1 MSGDTYHDIILE
13 EMSMWQLLQS
23 PSSMWGNLQ
32 NVQTKE
38 SGQLSGT
45 SMPKELIIII
55 QEKTQHGLK
64 K

>member
-13 EMSMWQLLQS
+13 EMSMWQLFKS
-23 PSSMWGNLQ
+23 PSSMWGDLQ
-32 NVQTKE
+32 SDETKE
-38 SGQLSGT
+38 SGQLSGK

-64 K
+64 T